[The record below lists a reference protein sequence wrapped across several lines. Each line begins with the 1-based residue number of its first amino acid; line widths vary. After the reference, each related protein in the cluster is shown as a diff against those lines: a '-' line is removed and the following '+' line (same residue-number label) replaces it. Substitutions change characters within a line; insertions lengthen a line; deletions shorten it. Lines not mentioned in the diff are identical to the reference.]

1 MKCWV
6 SNKKNPS
13 SGGAA
18 LLETYLG
25 ISQVP
30 QQGSTNKI
38 KMGHHYSCWAIS
50 SRPPRSMQY
59 RVGPPDLAF
68 QVGPSASRFS
78 GGGPR
83 IPGSPAN
90 VVCLLGWIHA
100 GEQRFSVAKRRSHNN
115 FWALA
120 PGLPDLKP
128 RAAKAGEKKECARLR
143 GLKASPTHECVGS
156 HLKPKTVGSHLNPK
170 PRTPSVTILR
180 KSVNIPLRNRPERR
194 GPPR

>member
-1 MKCWV
+1 MLGYLI
-6 SNKKNPS
+6 P
-13 SGGAA
+13 AA
-18 LLETYLG
+18 
-25 ISQVP
+25 
-30 QQGSTNKI
+30 
-38 KMGHHYSCWAIS
+38 A
-50 SRPPRSMQY
+50 QY
-59 RVGPPDLAF
+59 RVGPPDLGF
-68 QVGPSASRFS
+68 QVGAPAYR
-78 GGGPR
+78 
-83 IPGSPAN
+83 GSPAN

>member
-1 MKCWV
+1 MLGYLI
-6 SNKKNPS
+6 P
-13 SGGAA
+13 AA
-18 LLETYLG
+18 
-25 ISQVP
+25 
-30 QQGSTNKI
+30 
-38 KMGHHYSCWAIS
+38 A
-50 SRPPRSMQY
+50 QY

-143 GLKASPTHECVGS
+143 GLKTSPTHESTPANKRRLLGTPECVGS
-156 HLKPKTVGSHLNPK
+156 HPKAKNVGSK
-170 PRTPSVTILR
+170 GRASGVMGPS
-180 KSVNIPLRNRPERR
+180 SVSPIP
-194 GPPR
+194 

>member
-1 MKCWV
+1 MLGYLI
-6 SNKKNPS
+6 P
-13 SGGAA
+13 AA
-18 LLETYLG
+18 
-25 ISQVP
+25 
-30 QQGSTNKI
+30 
-38 KMGHHYSCWAIS
+38 A
-50 SRPPRSMQY
+50 QY